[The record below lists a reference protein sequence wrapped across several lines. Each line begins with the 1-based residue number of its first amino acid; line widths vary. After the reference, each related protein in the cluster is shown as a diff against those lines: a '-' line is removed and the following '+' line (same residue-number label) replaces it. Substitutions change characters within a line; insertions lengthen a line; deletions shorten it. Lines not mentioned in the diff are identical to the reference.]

1 MMRMTK
7 HNLLIINKITII
19 VLIIKQIFITPF
31 KNSKDAL
38 KSSLNKQYYI
48 NKQIKGKEN
57 SYPVVQ

>member
-7 HNLLIINKITII
+7 YNLLIINKITII

-38 KSSLNKQYYI
+38 KISLNKQNYI